1 MEYSN
6 PYPKKDICIP
16 YLMVRVDGL
25 GATVKKLQPMKRP
38 HIVDRIIYEIS
49 SHEKLALI
57 KSGD

>member
-6 PYPKKDICIP
+6 PYPKKDIYIP

-38 HIVDRIIYEIS
+38 HIIYEIS